1 MIVAE
6 GLAKAFPRRGGAPVR
21 AVESVG
27 FEARDGEIT
36 GLLGANGAGKSTTLR
51 MLATLLAPDAGRARI
66 DGHDVATEVMA
77 ARRRLGYMPHEAGIY
92 PRLTARENVAYY
104 ARLCGLDARET
115 RLRVDALVE
124 RLDMG
129 GFAERRAAGF
139 SQGQK
144 TKVALARALVHRP
157 GTLVLDE
164 PTNGLDVMAT
174 RGLRR
179 ILEGLAR
186 DGHCVLFS
194 SHVMQEVEA
203 LCDRIA
209 IIASGRIAMVD
220 TLGGILRRTGTAN
233 LEDAFVHAV
242 GARPER

>member
-220 TLGGILRRTGTAN
+220 TLDGILRRTGTAN

-242 GARPER
+242 GAGPER